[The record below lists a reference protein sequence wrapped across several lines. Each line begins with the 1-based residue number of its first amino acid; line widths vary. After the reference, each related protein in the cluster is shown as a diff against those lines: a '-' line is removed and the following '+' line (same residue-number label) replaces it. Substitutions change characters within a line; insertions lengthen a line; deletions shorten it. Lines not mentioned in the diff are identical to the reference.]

1 MALKEEIK
9 FPQLKDN
16 IPNKISLCYYITLNQ
31 PSEIFKEE
39 PIYKLLLNYSDIE
52 NIQKLNK
59 KQITK
64 FLYFNKKY
72 VHQIL
77 LNSDKTIHFNYEE
90 INNNLSFY
98 FYLILLIKDIT
109 FILKYTYDSKYI
121 KEINGN
127 KELNKGKYYKLIK
140 AKINIELANNYKLI
154 YDCFQDENEEKI
166 NKIIN
171 NNISIIKYNIDIL
184 KEINISWSLEE
195 LCSKPID
202 LMYIE
207 IIVALIKQKK
217 LEDFEF
223 TFDIIKQ
230 LNFEN
235 IDITKIMFD
244 KLYEILN
251 SNEYYINNY
260 IISNGNDLYNE
271 KKLNFYFILI
281 NYILKNPIY
290 LYQIPFLI
298 KTINNVN
305 TILKNNDCLHRIKNI
320 NIYNKLAYLINIFT
334 NTKSQSSNKFSSFL
348 NLNYKTKKNDK
359 SKVKK
364 GKNEQYK
371 LSYYVLNQNYFERVL
386 KSSQNSSLTEL
397 DNIYCYYLLFSDN
410 NFKLA
415 FNDAIEDQN
424 LFNEYFNSN
433 KFGNAEFNN
442 IFKKIIS
449 NDELKNLYYK
459 ENFVKLLIKEIFYY
473 KDPFKEIKNLE
484 SELPINPNFK
494 SIKILSEFLDKEK
507 NKLNNK

>member
-98 FYLILLIKDIT
+98 FYLILLIKDIP

-127 KELNKGKYYKLIK
+127 QEQNKGKYYKLIK

-207 IIVALIKQKK
+207 IIVELIKQKK
-217 LEDFEF
+217 LENFEF

-251 SNEYYINNY
+251 NNEYYINDY
-260 IISNGNDLYNE
+260 IISNGKDLYNE
-271 KKLNFYFILI
+271 KNLNFYFILI
-281 NYILKNPIY
+281 NYIY
-290 LYQIPFLI
+290 
-298 KTINNVN
+298 
-305 TILKNNDCLHRIKNI
+305 
-320 NIYNKLAYLINIFT
+320 
-334 NTKSQSSNKFSSFL
+334 
-348 NLNYKTKKNDK
+348 
-359 SKVKK
+359 
-364 GKNEQYK
+364 
-371 LSYYVLNQNYFERVL
+371 
-386 KSSQNSSLTEL
+386 
-397 DNIYCYYLLFSDN
+397 
-410 NFKLA
+410 
-415 FNDAIEDQN
+415 
-424 LFNEYFNSN
+424 
-433 KFGNAEFNN
+433 
-442 IFKKIIS
+442 
-449 NDELKNLYYK
+449 
-459 ENFVKLLIKEIFYY
+459 
-473 KDPFKEIKNLE
+473 
-484 SELPINPNFK
+484 
-494 SIKILSEFLDKEK
+494 
-507 NKLNNK
+507 

>member
-1 MALKEEIK
+1 
-9 FPQLKDN
+9 
-16 IPNKISLCYYITLNQ
+16 
-31 PSEIFKEE
+31 
-39 PIYKLLLNYSDIE
+39 
-52 NIQKLNK
+52 
-59 KQITK
+59 
-64 FLYFNKKY
+64 
-72 VHQIL
+72 
-77 LNSDKTIHFNYEE
+77 
-90 INNNLSFY
+90 
-98 FYLILLIKDIT
+98 
-109 FILKYTYDSKYI
+109 
-121 KEINGN
+121 
-127 KELNKGKYYKLIK
+127 
-140 AKINIELANNYKLI
+140 
-154 YDCFQDENEEKI
+154 
-166 NKIIN
+166 
-171 NNISIIKYNIDIL
+171 
-184 KEINISWSLEE
+184 
-195 LCSKPID
+195 
-202 LMYIE
+202 MYIE

-371 LSYYVLNQNYFERVL
+371 LLNYVSNQNYFERVL